1 MRFFSPRNKTL
12 LNRNFSAYLHSGK
25 CWVSPLRHAI
35 LHSSTPP
42 PPQHSVGLPFLARVR
57 PSIHGGVSVVRRV
70 LGAVVAAVGFAGT
83 VESASAA
90 ELRISLA
97 ELAGVVQAV
106 IGDAKV
112 HLNNKPGG
120 LLNFSSGSYA
130 QVAGQQI
137 DVPLAPKS
145 FEVLGSTYAYYVNDL
160 NSNSSKLRPC
170 RPRCG
175 SHSASRARALSWSP
189 AASRAAVRL
198 PTHFRSSDWN
208 NGTVSIDVVPVRY
221 GTSMALQVK
230 SVSIG
235 GTMQAKLRQLRR
247 ILLRRGLRAGVAVGQ
262 PRNLETSADLAAM
275 LKDKVNDPQIQ
286 AGVATNIK
294 KHLALGSAGEIT
306 ITNVVTD
313 AKGVTITFAMP
324 GAVGG

>member
-12 LNRNFSAYLHSGK
+12 LNRNFSAYLYSGK

-90 ELRISLA
+90 ELRISFA

-160 NSNSSKLRPC
+160 NSNSVKV
-170 RPRCG
+170 
-175 SHSASRARALSWSP
+175 
-189 AASRAAVRL
+189 AAVPSAVRVTLGFESTGSELVAGCIKGSCSLADAL
-198 PTHFRSSDWN
+198 PVIDWN

-235 GTMQAKLRQLRR
+235 GTMQANCGSSGG

-262 PRNLETSADLAAM
+262 PRNLETSAR
-275 LKDKVNDPQIQ
+275 PCR
-286 AGVATNIK
+286 
-294 KHLALGSAGEIT
+294 
-306 ITNVVTD
+306 D
-313 AKGVTITFAMP
+313 AER
-324 GAVGG
+324 